1 MRDVRRYS
9 SSGECDGG
17 GEVSDLNERVRK
29 LTFKDMGGFWW
40 QLPMKVSPHCSAK
53 FPSLLM

>member
-1 MRDVRRYS
+1 MYAGTAVV
-9 SSGECDGG
+9 ENVMG